1 MGLPWREV
9 PLSMPENLGYGPLGC
24 GRNKLFRG
32 HMIMKRNF
40 LMGAAAMA
48 SLMTLSACG
57 GEANAPA
64 ATDTAAAPAPAET
77 AAPAPAP
84 AADAGATME
93 FASMTTDAAAGE
105 KVFALCRSCHV
116 LEDGVNRVGPSLYN
130 IVGRASGTVAGYS
143 YSDANKN
150 SGVTWTTD
158 VLFEYLEDP
167 KGFMPGTKMAFPG
180 IKDAQDRANLVAYL
194 ESQGK

>member
-1 MGLPWREV
+1 
-9 PLSMPENLGYGPLGC
+9 
-24 GRNKLFRG
+24 
-32 HMIMKRNF
+32 MKRNF
-40 LMGAAAMA
+40 LMGAAALA
-48 SLMTLSACG
+48 SLATLSACG
-57 GEANAPA
+57 GGAGSDANAPA
-64 ATDTAAAPAPAET
+64 ATETTAAAVEAP
-77 AAPAPAP
+77 AAPAAP
-84 AADAGATME
+84 AAEAGATME
-93 FASMTTDAAAGE
+93 FASMTTDVAAGE

-116 LEDGVNRVGPSLYN
+116 LDDGVNRVGPSLYN
-130 IVGRASGTVAGYS
+130 VVGRASGSVAGFN

-194 ESQGK
+194 ESTKK

>member
-1 MGLPWREV
+1 
-9 PLSMPENLGYGPLGC
+9 
-24 GRNKLFRG
+24 
-32 HMIMKRNF
+32 MKRNF
-40 LMGAAAMA
+40 LMGAAALA
-48 SLMTLSACG
+48 GLVTLSACG
-57 GEANAPA
+57 GGAGSDANAPA
-64 ATDTAAAPAPAET
+64 ATETAAAPAAEAAPAET
-77 AAPAPAP
+77 TDAAATD
-84 AADAGATME
+84 AAAAGATMD

-116 LEDGVNRVGPSLYN
+116 LEEGVNRVGPSLYN
-130 IVGRASGTVAGYS
+130 IVGRKSGSVAGYN

-194 ESQGK
+194 ESQTK